1 MQMLINWYQALDQQ
15 QPAVCMLL
23 AIHLKHRS
31 YYADRSPVVNQL
43 IKE

>member
-15 QPAVCMLL
+15 QPAVCML

-31 YYADRSPVVNQL
+31 YYADRSPVVIQL
-43 IKE
+43 IKK